1 MSKGI
6 KTSSVYFYIMV
17 ISPNNIK
24 TPICVFYRM
33 VRILFCL
40 FTCVFLTDLDAQK
53 YITAGGA
60 RLGEDIG
67 ISIQQRIAKHLTIEG
82 VLNSS
87 YRNDDLGLKLM
98 LEQHYPL
105 ITRRFN
111 VYYGAGVH
119 WNYIGD
125 SARIY
130 PSGISLIGGIE
141 FTSDRFNVSW
151 DFLPSFS
158 FWYGKEPFNPST
170 ALTLRYVFIKEKK
183 KKKHLKFW
191 KKR

>member
-130 PSGISLIGGIE
+130 PSGN
-141 FTSDRFNVSW
+141 FFDW
-151 DFLPSFS
+151 
-158 FWYGKEPFNPST
+158 
-170 ALTLRYVFIKEKK
+170 RY
-183 KKKHLKFW
+183 
-191 KKR
+191 